1 MLNTHGPW
9 FSLEEDMVIQR
20 LFKALQGAFH
30 RCAHVLFIFVVWI
43 IYTFREGHFPQNGK
57 VKSTSPFTRLSHSL
71 KITMASFFLNFSMG
85 GTCLNRVQSLTWLS
99 LGRSRGRGMEREHW
113 KQINHPN
120 LYQSPSKN
128 MSGGSIQGRI
138 PYMFRAPSLALFSA
152 LSSHPQSISF
162 PSLSTPFPQ
171 NCAVHVGFFTC
182 PSFPSFLSLSFLSFL
197 GRNSVPPILIY

>member
-128 MSGGSIQGRI
+128 MGGGSTQDRI
-138 PYMFRAPSLALFSA
+138 ACSEPPVWGSSPHCPHTPRASPFPRSRLPSLKTVLF
-152 LSSHPQSISF
+152 
-162 PSLSTPFPQ
+162 T
-171 NCAVHVGFFTC
+171 
-182 PSFPSFLSLSFLSFL
+182 
-197 GRNSVPPILIY
+197 